1 MQEGQEGFKPLTVGF
16 RLDGMQGSMAAH
28 VGHAMEGG
36 RHCALVSGG
45 TCWGA
50 HP

>member
-1 MQEGQEGFKPLTVGF
+1 MFKPLTVGF

-45 TCWGA
+45 TRWGA